1 MTTMLREWQGTNGR
15 PLAGRV
21 ALVTG
26 GSRGIGLATGRALAA
41 RGAEVVLVSRRPPAP
56 GGRGGD
62 AWARRVAADLT
73 DPSAAED
80 LVARC
85 SDDFGRLDVLVNNL
99 GGLGD
104 GEGPRIGGFLSVTD
118 AQWRRAIDLNLMSAV
133 RVTRAAIPAMLESG
147 GGSIVNVSS
156 VNANLPNPSILD
168 YSAAKAA
175 LGNLSKSLAA
185 EFGPR
190 RIRVNTVSP
199 GFTRTPAWTAE
210 DGLAPTIAAAM
221 QTTPEAAM
229 TAVADGLGGI
239 PLGRFAE
246 PQEVAEVVA
255 FLASPAA
262 SYVSGSDWVVDG
274 GLVRSV

>member
-1 MTTMLREWQGTNGR
+1 MTTMHRERQTTGER

-26 GSRGIGLATGRALAA
+26 GGRGIGLATGRALAA
-41 RGAEVVLVSRRPPAP
+41 RGADVVLISRRPPALS
-56 GGRGGD
+56 GLGRE
-62 AWARRVAADLT
+62 AWARHVVSDLT
-73 DPSAAED
+73 NPTASVD

-85 SDDFGRLDVLVNNL
+85 MEDLGRLDVLVNNL

-104 GEGPRIGGFLSVTD
+104 GEGPRVGGFLTVTES
-118 AQWRRAIDLNLMSAV
+118 QWRRAIDLNLMTAV
-133 RVTRAAIPAMLESG
+133 RMTRAAIPAMLESG

-156 VNANLPNPSILD
+156 VNASLPNPSILD

-175 LGNLSKSLAA
+175 LGNLTKSLAA

-190 RIRVNTVSP
+190 GIRVNTVSP

-221 QTTPEAAM
+221 GTTPEAAM
-229 TAVADGLGGI
+229 AAVADGLGGI

-246 PQEVAEVVA
+246 PEEVAEVVA

-262 SYVSGSDWVVDG
+262 SYVCGSEWVVDG